1 MATSGP
7 TAGHAPGAA
16 GTMPTGPLPRPID
29 HALAVFDWRATEP
42 NCISLVAGDLLAVL
56 EKHES
61 GWWEGIRQG
70 HARGWFPSTFVRA
83 LNNDELVRVV
93 HPLRAEEKWDESS
106 DADSLYRRSARPVSD
121 VPVSAGTSPI
131 ETCGI
136 SGVRD
141 SGIASAVSP
150 VKMAAVAGQLP
161 PHKEERESSQFQFDE
176 KIRALDKIAAMLT
189 GSNSDLHTTASSSTL
204 VAAPTSS
211 TGTATTAT
219 ATTAPPPRHSSIKP
233 ETAALDTEPVSLPP
247 DWRMRRTSQGQI
259 YYFNT
264 STNAT
269 QWERPGTTGMGTTG
283 NVGSMPL
290 TDAEREY
297 RNRSDSSAFKSLAA
311 RFNGTSTDAAP
322 AAAQIPTTT
331 AAATSW
337 DSLIS
342 NILSVISDFNSA
354 AKAGDRHLYVA
365 KARGTVR
372 AVHVLL
378 HACGATSPT
387 APVLHS
393 PAGLLPHYQ
402 HLVMGVSKLVFAA
415 RVASGIWPPPDAVPR
430 MRRQAGQVL
439 LALRGF
445 VATAQAAQV
454 VLVDVRDDHGHLHRD
469 ELAATAQLTD
479 VEMAM
484 RLDTD
489 AHAIHDGVNA
499 LHAKAEADRACSPDV
514 IVITRDIVNRAGQ
527 LLSFLEEPALPRGGN
542 ADGPLAELGKQFAA
556 HKDQLYLAV
565 NDLITAART
574 AMDEFAPFNALALLD
589 ASAKHVN
596 AAVVTMCTATKL
608 LIEEKAWKELAVLDE
623 LAAVGDVGNGGTGSS
638 AAPTAA
644 PSANPPDNL
653 LNLQRRA
660 MSLSPSSNSGIT
672 TPAHGS
678 LARIPAIDAPA
689 GTGSTTSTANR
700 SQPIVPP
707 PLAPPL
713 HRSGTSLSE
722 SSDILVSPST
732 APSRKATA
740 PPGFLDSRSSETLN
754 SASTDKMVTGPRGQ
768 RLASVGTASSLSS
781 LDSNKLSKF
790 FGEDSSAVA
799 HGMQHHSTAPTQAKK
814 WFLEHDHAPGDL
826 TLNMEGQVNGGT
838 LDALVERLTLHD
850 TTIDA
855 TYLQAFL
862 LTFHSFTTTEAFLN
876 ALKARFT
883 ITCPPGLTPLEE
895 QEWREKKQTPIRLRV
910 FNVMKVW
917 LEKYYLDDEDDK
929 CLHAMQALAMEL
941 MEPVMPGKGKR
952 IFENVHK
959 RIVAMGLG
967 SPAKLMPASG
977 RAAAA
982 LRAQQQNQAGGPPP
996 NMPKLPVKSFA
1007 DVDPLEMARQLTLYE
1022 YHLFAAIRPHELLNL
1037 DFSKKHQPVALNV
1050 KAMVQCSTDISA
1062 WVAETV
1068 LAEGDAKKRA
1078 NVIKYW
1084 IRVANKCQGL
1094 HNYSSLRSILSA
1106 LDSST
1111 ISRLHKTW
1119 ESLSGKHHE
1128 TLEEMRVATDHA
1140 RNYANF
1146 RATLKS
1152 AVPPCIPFMGMYLT
1166 DLTFISD
1173 GNPDRRGPDLRLI
1186 NFDKHAK
1193 TARTVSDLLR
1203 FQVPYALIE
1212 VPELQNYLA
1221 DQLMHAR
1228 RATQDDLYRRSL
1240 VVEPRAPTAG
1250 GQGPPPPEP

>member
-1 MATSGP
+1 MASSGP
-7 TAGHAPGAA
+7 VPLTGTA
-16 GTMPTGPLPRPID
+16 GTMPSSPLPRPID

-42 NCISLVAGDLLAVL
+42 NCISLFAGDVLAVL

-83 LNNDELVRVV
+83 LTNDELVRVV
-93 HPLRAEEKWDESS
+93 HPLRVEDKYDVDG
-106 DADSLYRRSARPVSD
+106 DADSLYRRSARPISD
-121 VPVSAGTSPI
+121 VPVSAGNSP
-131 ETCGI
+131 TDTVGNA
-136 SGVRD
+136 VRD
-141 SGIASAVSP
+141 SGIASAISP
-150 VKMAAVAGQLP
+150 VNLAAAGQLP

-189 GSNSDLHTTASSSTL
+189 GSNSDLHAPAASTSTS
-204 VAAPTSS
+204 AS
-211 TGTATTAT
+211 TGTATTT
-219 ATTAPPPRHSSIKP
+219 ATNSGNAQAPPPRHSSIKP
-233 ETAALDTEPVSLPP
+233 ETAALDDPVLPP

-259 YYFNT
+259 YYINT

-269 QWERPGTTGMGTTG
+269 QWERPGTATGMGSANDAG
-283 NVGSMPL
+283 AARS
-290 TDAEREY
+290 DAEREH

-311 RFNGTSTDAAP
+311 RFNGADAAP
-322 AAAQIPTTT
+322 AAAQVPTAT
-331 AAATSW
+331 AATTSW

-342 NILSVISDFNSA
+342 NILSVISEFNSA

-387 APVLHS
+387 APVLTS
-393 PAGLLPHYQ
+393 PAGLLAHYQ
-402 HLVMGVSKLVFAA
+402 QLVAGVSKLVFAA

-445 VATAQAAQV
+445 VATAQTAQV
-454 VLVDVRDDHGHLHRD
+454 VLVDVRDDGHLHRD

-484 RLDTD
+484 RVDAD
-489 AHAIHDGVNA
+489 AHAIHDGVMS
-499 LHAKAEADRACSPDV
+499 LHLKAEVDRAGSPDV
-514 IVITRDIVNRAGQ
+514 IAITREIVNRAGQ

-542 ADGPLAELGKQFAA
+542 TDGPLAELGKQFAA

-589 ASAKHVN
+589 ASAKHVD
-596 AAVVTMCTATKL
+596 AAVATMCTTTKL
-608 LIEEKAWKELAVLDE
+608 LIEEQAWKELAVLDE
-623 LAAVGDVGNGGTGSS
+623 LAAAGGDTAVKGGTGSTTTL
-638 AAPTAA
+638 AATPTAT
-644 PSANPPDNL
+644 ANPSDNL

-689 GTGSTTSTANR
+689 GTGLTTGTANR
-700 SQPIVPP
+700 SQPMIPP
-707 PLAPPL
+707 PLAPHL
-713 HRSGTSLSE
+713 QRSVTSLSE
-722 SSDILVSPST
+722 SSDVLASPST
-732 APSRKATA
+732 APSRKSTA

-754 SASTDKMVTGPRGQ
+754 SQSATSDKMVTGPRGQ

-799 HGMQHHSTAPTQAKK
+799 HGMQHHSTAPTQTKK

-826 TLNMEGQVNGGT
+826 TFNMEGQVNGGT

-855 TYLQAFL
+855 IYLQAFL

-883 ITCPPGLTPLEE
+883 ITCPAGLTPLEE

-917 LEKYYLDDEDDK
+917 LEKYYLEDEDDK
-929 CLHAMQALAMEL
+929 CLHAMQTLAMEH

-982 LRAQQQNQAGGPPP
+982 LRAQQQNQAGGPSPI
-996 NMPKLPVKSFA
+996 MPKLPVKSFA

-1084 IRVANKCQGL
+1084 IRVASKCQGL

-1140 RNYANF
+1140 RNYTNF

-1193 TARTVSDLLR
+1193 TARTVTDLLR

-1212 VPELQNYLA
+1212 VPELQNYLT

>member
-1 MATSGP
+1 MASS
-7 TAGHAPGAA
+7 APAA

-42 NCISLVAGDLLAVL
+42 NCISLVAGDVLAVL

-83 LNNDELVRVV
+83 LTSDELVRVV
-93 HPLRAEEKWDESS
+93 HPLRVEDKWNES

-121 VPVSAGTSPI
+121 VPVSAGTSP
-131 ETCGI
+131 TDVT

-150 VKMAAVAGQLP
+150 VTMTAAAGQQLP

-189 GSNSDLHTTASSSTL
+189 GSNSDLHTTASTSTL
-204 VAAPTSS
+204 VAAPTSN
-211 TGTATTAT
+211 TGTTAA

-233 ETAALDTEPVSLPP
+233 ETAALDSDPVSLPP

-269 QWERPGTTGMGTTG
+269 QWERPGAAAGMGTSG
-283 NVGSMPL
+283 NDAGGVR
-290 TDAEREY
+290 TDAEREH

-311 RFNGTSTDAAP
+311 RFNGTTTDLAP
-322 AAAQIPTTT
+322 AAAAQAPSAT
-331 AAATSW
+331 ATTSW

-342 NILSVISDFNSA
+342 NILTVISDFNSA

-387 APVLHS
+387 AAVLHT
-393 PAGLLPHYQ
+393 PAGLLPHYT
-402 HLVMGVSKLVFAA
+402 HLVTGVSKLVFAA

-454 VLVDVRDDHGHLHRD
+454 VLVDMRADHGYLHRD
-469 ELAATAQLTD
+469 EVAATAQLTD

-484 RLDTD
+484 RVD
-489 AHAIHDGVNA
+489 ADAKAIHDGVTS
-499 LHAKAEADRACSPDV
+499 LHAKAELDRACSPDV
-514 IVITRDIVNRAGQ
+514 IAFTREIVNRAGQ
-527 LLSFLEEPALPRGGN
+527 LLSFLEEPALTRGGN
-542 ADGPLAELGKQFAA
+542 TDGPLAELGKQFAA

-589 ASAKHVN
+589 ASAKHVD
-596 AAVVTMCTATKL
+596 AAVGTMCTTTKL

-623 LAAVGDVGNGGTGSS
+623 LVAAGDVGVNGGTTGP
-638 AAPTAA
+638 APTAA
-644 PSANPPDNL
+644 AVSPPDNL

-660 MSLSPSSNSGIT
+660 MSLSPNSNSGIT

-678 LARIPAIDAPA
+678 LARLPVIDAPA
-689 GTGSTTSTANR
+689 GTGSTAGTANR
-700 SQPIVPP
+700 SQPSVPP

-722 SSDILVSPST
+722 SSDMLASPST
-732 APSRKATA
+732 APSRKSTA

-754 SASTDKMVTGPRGQ
+754 SQSAMGSDKMVTGPRGQ

-862 LTFHSFTTTEAFLN
+862 LTFHSFTTTEAFLG

-883 ITCPPGLTPLEE
+883 VTCPPGLTPLEE

-982 LRAQQQNQAGGPPP
+982 LRAQQQNQAGGPSPI
-996 NMPKLPVKSFA
+996 MPKLPVKSFA

-1193 TARTVSDLLR
+1193 TARTVTDLLR

-1212 VPELQNYLA
+1212 VPELQNYLT

>member
-1 MATSGP
+1 MASSGP
-7 TAGHAPGAA
+7 TAGHATA
-16 GTMPTGPLPRPID
+16 GTGTGMPTGPLPRPID

-83 LNNDELVRVV
+83 LTNDELVRVV
-93 HPLRAEEKWDESS
+93 HPLRAEEKYDES

-121 VPVSAGTSPI
+121 VPVSAGTSP
-131 ETCGI
+131 TDVT

-150 VKMAAVAGQLP
+150 VNLALAAGQLP

-189 GSNSDLHTTASSSTL
+189 GSNSDLHMTASTSTLASNNNNNTGTSTTTAST
-204 VAAPTSS
+204 AHPPT
-211 TGTATTAT
+211 
-219 ATTAPPPRHSSIKP
+219 RHSSIKP
-233 ETAALDTEPVSLPP
+233 ETAALDTDTVSLPP

-269 QWERPGTTGMGTTG
+269 QWERPGTATSMGSAG
-283 NVGSMPL
+283 NDSSMAR
-290 TDAEREY
+290 TDAESEH
-297 RNRSDSSAFKSLAA
+297 RNRSESSAFKSLAA
-311 RFNGTSTDAAP
+311 RFNGTNPAP
-322 AAAQIPTTT
+322 AAAAQVPTAST
-331 AAATSW
+331 TSW

-342 NILSVISDFNSA
+342 NILTVISDFNSA

-387 APVLHS
+387 AAVLHS
-393 PAGLLPHYQ
+393 PAGLLPHYTQ
-402 HLVMGVSKLVFAA
+402 LVTGVSKLVFAA

-454 VLVDVRDDHGHLHRD
+454 VLVDVGDNGHLHRD

-484 RLDTD
+484 RLDAD
-489 AHAIHDGVNA
+489 AKAIHDGVTS
-499 LHAKAEADRACSPDV
+499 LHVKAEADRACSPDV
-514 IVITRDIVNRAGQ
+514 IAITRDIVNRAGQ

-542 ADGPLAELGKQFAA
+542 TDGPLAELGKQFAA
-556 HKDQLYLAV
+556 QKDQLYLAV

-589 ASAKHVN
+589 ASAKHVD
-596 AAVVTMCTATKL
+596 AAAATMCTTTKL

-623 LAAVGDVGNGGTGSS
+623 MAAAGDVVGNGGTT
-638 AAPTAA
+638 APTAPTAA
-644 PSANPPDNL
+644 AANPPDNL

-660 MSLSPSSNSGIT
+660 MSLSPNSNSGIT

-689 GTGSTTSTANR
+689 GTGSRPGTTGR
-700 SQPIVPP
+700 SQTQPIVPP

-722 SSDILVSPST
+722 SSDILASPST
-732 APSRKATA
+732 APSRKSTA

-814 WFLEHDHAPGDL
+814 WFLEHDHAPSDL

-883 ITCPPGLTPLEE
+883 ITCPAGLTPLEE

-996 NMPKLPVKSFA
+996 IMPKLPVKSFA

-1193 TARTVSDLLR
+1193 TARTVTDLLR

-1212 VPELQNYLA
+1212 VPELQNYLT